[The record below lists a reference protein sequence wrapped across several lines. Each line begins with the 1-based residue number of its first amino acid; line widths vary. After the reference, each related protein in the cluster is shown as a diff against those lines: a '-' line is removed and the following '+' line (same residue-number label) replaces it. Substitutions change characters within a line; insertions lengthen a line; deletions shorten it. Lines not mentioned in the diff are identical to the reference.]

1 MKIGTILFLIGV
13 VGMFLCNFLSMYV
26 YHKKNPFRARY
37 LPPRP
42 GTGDVPRWISGLYL
56 AFRGLTILG
65 IIIFILNLIG
75 IL

>member
-1 MKIGTILFLIGV
+1 MIIGIILFLIGV
-13 VGMFLCNFLSMYV
+13 VGMFLCNLLSMNT
-26 YHKKNPFRARY
+26 YHKNNPIRAGAG

-65 IIIFILNLIG
+65 IIVFILSLI
-75 IL
+75 II